1 MSRKGFIP
9 AINIPIL
16 TYRII
21 NYLRYIPPR
30 VPQALWSS
38 IKTKAPICC
47 MLNYILDRIMLV
59 PSGLVRG
66 YKRSQTGRQYV
77 PCIFHTDER

>member
-1 MSRKGFIP
+1 
-9 AINIPIL
+9 
-16 TYRII
+16 
-21 NYLRYIPPR
+21 